1 MTDLHVRP
9 ANQLETRASS
19 RVDASQLSEVAAPSF
34 VPSACL
40 RLSCEELKPHVH
52 ASPQKLPTPISTVFP
67 LQPKPPILLR
77 SSCQHRRPWSTP
89 QQLLQRQP
97 SIVDSSRG
105 LISTKQR
112 PLVRVSSP
120 KRSSTSSEFGP
131 ARSHVFSPTSSDP
144 AAPLSL
150 SAPAHIS
157 AQERAAH
164 LQTRSVHLKS

>member
-1 MTDLHVRP
+1 MRSSPSLTDLHVCP
-9 ANQLETRASS
+9 TNQLETRASS
-19 RVDASQLSEVAAPSF
+19 RVDASQLSDVAAPSF

-52 ASPQKLPTPISTVFP
+52 ASPHKLRTPISTVFP

-112 PLVRVSSP
+112 LELLPIPTDVHRQL
-120 KRSSTSSEFGP
+120 
-131 ARSHVFSPTSSDP
+131 ARSQSQAQPSAQRNWSNEAQQASVFSKP
-144 AAPLSL
+144 
-150 SAPAHIS
+150 
-157 AQERAAH
+157 
-164 LQTRSVHLKS
+164 K